1 MTENLTAGQLRAYIE
16 RIERLAEEKASL
28 TADIAEV
35 FAEAKGEGYDVKAM
49 RAVLKKRKMD
59 AQERAELESL
69 EALYFKALEGNE

>member
-1 MTENLTAGQLRAYIE
+1 MTKNLTAGQLRAYIE

-59 AQERAELESL
+59 AQERAELEIL
-69 EALYFKALEGNE
+69 EALYFEALGE

>member
-69 EALYFKALEGNE
+69 EALYFQALGE

>member
-1 MTENLTAGQLRAYIE
+1 MTENLTAAHLRAYIE
-16 RIERLAEEKASL
+16 RIERLEEEKA
-28 TADIAEV
+28 AIAGHVREV

-69 EALYFKALEGNE
+69 EALYFEALGE

>member
-1 MTENLTAGQLRAYIE
+1 MSENLTAGQLRAYIE

-59 AQERAELESL
+59 AQERAELECL
-69 EALYFKALEGNE
+69 EALYFEALGE

>member
-1 MTENLTAGQLRAYIE
+1 MTKNLTAGQLRAYIE

-69 EALYFKALEGNE
+69 EALYFEALGE